1 MKIGYFQRNQHIRDR
16 FRKEGYAIIGI
27 LFGLAVLA
35 GCASYGHRVA
45 PVPLP
50 EAQAEHVTLDGVKI
64 VAVAYPDAKIAK
76 KHFGFD
82 IRGAGLLPVRLVIE
96 NGGTKKVTVN
106 PNQTFLIDRIGQA
119 WPLLSAEEAYK
130 RIKAH
135 VELGETAKGT
145 AKPAIL
151 LGSAGAL
158 AGFAIGILSG
168 HDVGE
173 SVGKGA
179 VLGATAGA
187 LAGGASAYGSAP
199 EKIKE
204 DLAQRTLA
212 NRPVRP
218 GELAYGFLFFPGHN
232 EVTSLQKL
240 RLAINIGSKLHVLNL
255 NLSNPVVPGR

>member
-1 MKIGYFQRNQHIRDR
+1 MFVVA
-16 FRKEGYAIIGI
+16 F
-27 LFGLAVLA
+27 LA

-50 EAQAEHVTLDGVKI
+50 EAQANHKTVDGVNM

-76 KHFGFD
+76 KRFGFD
-82 IRGAGLLPVRLVIE
+82 IRGAGLLPIRLVIE
-96 NGGTKKVTVN
+96 NNGTKKVMVD

-130 RIKAH
+130 RIKSH
-135 VELGETAKGT
+135 VEIGETAKGT
-145 AKPAIL
+145 AKPAVL

-168 HDVGE
+168 RDVGE

-187 LAGGASAYGSAP
+187 LAGGASAYGKNS

-204 DLAQRTLA
+204 DLAHRTLC
-212 NRPVRP
+212 NRPIRP

-232 EVTSLQKL
+232 EVTSLQRL
-240 RLAINIGSKLHVLNL
+240 RLAINIGTKQHIVDIKL
-255 NLSNPVVPGR
+255 SSPVTP

>member
-1 MKIGYFQRNQHIRDR
+1 MKIGDFLE
-16 FRKEGYAIIGI
+16 KGSCLAIAI
-27 LFGLAVLA
+27 LFVLA
-35 GCASYGHRVA
+35 LAACAGYGHRIA

-50 EAQAEHVTLDGVKI
+50 EAQANHVTVDGVDV

-96 NGGTKKVTVN
+96 NRGTEKATID

-119 WPLLSAEEAYK
+119 WPLLSAEEAYR
-130 RIKAH
+130 RIRSH
-135 VELGETAKGT
+135 VEIGETAKGT
-145 AKPAIL
+145 AKPAVL

-158 AGFAIGILSG
+158 AGFAVGILSG
-168 HDVGE
+168 HNVGE
-173 SVGKGA
+173 SAGKGA

-187 LAGGASAYGSAP
+187 LAGGASAYASTS

-204 DLAQRTLA
+204 DLAQRTLC

-218 GELAYGFLFFPGHN
+218 GELVYGFLFFPGHN
-232 EVTSLQKL
+232 EVTSVQRL
-240 RLAINIGSKLHVLNL
+240 RLAINIGSKEHVVDINL
-255 NLSNPVVPGR
+255 